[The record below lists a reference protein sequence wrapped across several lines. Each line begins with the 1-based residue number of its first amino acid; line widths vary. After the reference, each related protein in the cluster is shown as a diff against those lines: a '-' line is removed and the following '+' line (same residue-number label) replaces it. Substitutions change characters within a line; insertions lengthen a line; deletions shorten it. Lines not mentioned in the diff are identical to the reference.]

1 MSNGQEIKNL
11 FVTPVYGVIIKQDNK
26 KIANYCN
33 SLVKKIGAGRKR
45 SAEGGWQSGDLVGDH
60 PPLSNL
66 ISTITKHVNKYCSDI
81 QLKKTSLDN
90 IWVNING
97 YKDSNTRHC
106 HPNALVSG
114 VYYVKTPKQSG
125 QIVLE
130 HPSYDTFG
138 YDWHQ
143 GTIKNFNQYTSARWF
158 IDTQPG
164 KLLLFPG
171 WLNHYVTQNLN
182 KKEERISIS
191 FNYIAK

>member
-81 QLKKTSLDN
+81 QLKKASLDN

-97 YKDSNTRHC
+97 YKDTNISHN
-106 HPNALVSG
+106 HPHSIFSG
-114 VYYVKTPKQSG
+114 VYYVNVPNNG
-125 QIVLE
+125 GNIVFE
-130 HPSYDTFG
+130 HPTYDTIQ
-138 YDWHQ
+138 YDR
-143 GTIKNFNQYTSARWF
+143 T
-158 IDTQPG
+158 
-164 KLLLFPG
+164 
-171 WLNHYVTQNLN
+171 
-182 KKEERISIS
+182 
-191 FNYIAK
+191 